1 MDYCYEN
8 NAVKAKQI
16 IHMKSEIFQTTCFE
30 FVKNDFEI
38 SRHYVENKVDND
50 EYLKKFISHKC
61 FQEEVRRKWIGDS
74 KDLSTTKYVLYLIV
88 CFLLSPFLYIPFV
101 IFNVSIIIFS

>member
-1 MDYCYEN
+1 
-8 NAVKAKQI
+8 
-16 IHMKSEIFQTTCFE
+16 MKSDIFQTTCFE

-61 FQEEVRRKWIGDS
+61 FQEEVKKKWRGDS
-74 KDLSTTKYVLYLIV
+74 INLKTPKYVFYLIICV
-88 CFLLSPFLYIPFV
+88 LLFPLMYLPFV
-101 IFNVSIIIFS
+101 IFNVSIIFNSCIENLF